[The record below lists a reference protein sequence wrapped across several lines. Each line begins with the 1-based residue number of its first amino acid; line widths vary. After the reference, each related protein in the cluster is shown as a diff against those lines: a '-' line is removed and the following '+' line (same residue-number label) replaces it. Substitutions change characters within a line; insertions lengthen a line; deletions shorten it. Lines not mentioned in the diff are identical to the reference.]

1 MYCAR
6 AYALLVTRVARSGR
20 VWWPVSEMPF
30 ILYFF
35 FSVPALASP
44 DLAAVDFVE
53 HHSSACPRPGAAASA
68 FWCVRSF
75 GVHFMGIFSRAEA
88 RRSRVP
94 RTRMWPLSPLSTRTC
109 VRECVTGPGAH
120 IPGLCEVLLVT
131 AAAAVLH
138 AITQLAPPP
147 PYSLRVPSSFRLTV
161 SRLPPRDKSFLD
173 LAHLGLHAA
182 NASVRPITST
192 CPTPFVIFVAS

>member
-1 MYCAR
+1 MSTTGRGGFGLLVCAVFWGTLPWVFFLAQKLAAR
-6 AYALLVTRVARSGR
+6 AYRELVCGPSAL
-20 VWWPVSEMPF
+20 
-30 ILYFF
+30 
-35 FSVPALASP
+35 
-44 DLAAVDFVE
+44 
-53 HHSSACPRPGAAASA
+53 SA
-68 FWCVRSF
+68 
-75 GVHFMGIFSRAEA
+75 
-88 RRSRVP
+88 
-94 RTRMWPLSPLSTRTC
+94 LSTRTC